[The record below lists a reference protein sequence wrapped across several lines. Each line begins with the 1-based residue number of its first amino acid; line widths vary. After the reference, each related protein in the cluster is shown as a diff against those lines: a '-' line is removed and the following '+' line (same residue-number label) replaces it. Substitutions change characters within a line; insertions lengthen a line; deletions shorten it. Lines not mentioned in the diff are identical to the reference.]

1 MSASMHNDQHDDI
14 KQAAGLLRDENEH
27 SHCTECD
34 TTIEDE
40 GYARR
45 CAVCGH
51 TGAMILDQ
59 QIAAEAAGDGAMA
72 AICQL
77 ALGESHEAVAAEGYR
92 LSAEDAARIASMDQ
106 RAARAECARVY
117 VGK

>member
-1 MSASMHNDQHDDI
+1 MSASMHKDQMDDF
-14 KQAAGLLRDENEH
+14 ARRAGLLRDENDH

-40 GYARR
+40 GFARR
-45 CAVCGH
+45 CTVCSH
-51 TGAMILDQ
+51 TDAMILDQ
-59 QIAAEAAGDGAMA
+59 QIAAEAAGDGAQA

-77 ALGESHEAVAAEGYR
+77 ALGETHETVAAEGYR
-92 LSAEDAARIASMDQ
+92 LSVEDATRIASMDQ

-117 VGK
+117 VRK